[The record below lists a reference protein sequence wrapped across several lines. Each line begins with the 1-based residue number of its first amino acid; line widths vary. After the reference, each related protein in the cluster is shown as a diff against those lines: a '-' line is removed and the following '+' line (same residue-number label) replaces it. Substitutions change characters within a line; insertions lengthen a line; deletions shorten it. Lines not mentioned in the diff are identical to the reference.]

1 MTKIAII
8 FFQYSNLMFVL
19 YNLLAHNLTLIL
31 CVEWTLNNVHIYMCN
46 NNGWFVDSLIRSF
59 FLFFLH
65 WYLRR
70 FCLSKDLW
78 TLHFI
83 ERKNQFNVCMYVCI
97 YCIIWCTIGKGAPWL
112 TRMYSALEYF
122 LVIFCLIE
130 MVMPPN
136 NHTMWW
142 R

>member
-1 MTKIAII
+1 MTKIVII

-19 YNLLAHNLTLIL
+19 YDLLAHNLTLIL

-83 ERKNQFNVCMYVCI
+83 ERKNQFNVCMYVYI
-97 YCIIWCTIGKGAPWL
+97 VLYDVPLEREHLDWLECTL
-112 TRMYSALEYF
+112 LLNFF
-122 LVIFCLIE
+122 LWFFASLK
-130 MVMPPN
+130 
-136 NHTMWW
+136 W
-142 R
+142 

>member
-83 ERKNQFNVCMYVCI
+83 ERKNQFNVCMYVYI
-97 YCIIWCTIGKGAPWL
+97 VLYDVPLEREHLDWLECTL
-112 TRMYSALEYF
+112 LLNFF
-122 LVIFCLIE
+122 LWFFASLK
-130 MVMPPN
+130 
-136 NHTMWW
+136 W
-142 R
+142 